1 MKSFEALLKCSE
13 QQMRD
18 VLRQNDSP
26 EEEIRRILTALKNLK
41 LSVEKLTAGDLP
53 LELDLHWDSWDRTTS
68 NANSISSSATA
79 SPRISG
85 RNRTMRT
92 SVPSEDTLKS
102 SPLSPPQSAGLWSSN
117 TGSYILNPNSN
128 LMERRPTPPPTPPV
142 SNKKNSNSERK
153 FPTTPPPMKRLQ
165 TNLLADP
172 FPLTKSRS
180 HEEHLAHRIEPLDP
194 AVAKY
199 DISFAFNFPLLILE

>member
-1 MKSFEALLKCSE
+1 MKSILQE
-13 QQMRD
+13 
-18 VLRQNDSP
+18 NDSR

-41 LSVEKLTAGDLP
+41 LSIDKLMAGELP
-53 LELDLHWDSWDRTTS
+53 SELDLHWDSWDRTTS
-68 NANSISSSATA
+68 SSNTNSIPSSATA

-92 SVPSEDTLKS
+92 SVPSEDILKN

-117 TGSYILNPNSN
+117 SGSYILNSNSTN
-128 LMERRPTPPPTPPV
+128 RPTPPPTPPV
-142 SNKKNSNSERK
+142 TNKKNNNSERK

-199 DISFAFNFPLLILE
+199 DSVLRLIFCF

>member
-1 MKSFEALLKCSE
+1 MKVILHENES
-13 QQMRD
+13 R
-18 VLRQNDSP
+18 

-41 LSVEKLTAGDLP
+41 LSIDRLTAGDLP

-68 NANSISSSATA
+68 SANTNSIPSSATA

-85 RNRTMRT
+85 RNRTVRT
-92 SVPSEDTLKS
+92 SVPSEDILKS

-128 LMERRPTPPPTPPV
+128 NLIDSRRPTPPPTPPV
-142 SNKKNSNSERK
+142 TNKKNNNSERK

-180 HEEHLAHRIEPLDP
+180 HEEHLAHRVEPLDP

-199 DISFAFNFPLLILE
+199 DSLLRLIFCFRYKN